1 MTRLAR
7 SLGAVLVCAIGLS
20 VPAMA
25 QEAGLAVILDVQN
38 TDGVTSR
45 FCVYDSKLY
54 SQNSEVCITKT
65 RKLTCQPVDPNAQTQ
80 VLAWTAADDKVNCQA
95 K

>member
-1 MTRLAR
+1 MKRLAR
-7 SLGAVLVCAIGLS
+7 SFAAVLLCAIGLS
-20 VPAMA
+20 VPSGA

-45 FCVYDSKLY
+45 FCVYESKVY
-54 SQNSEVCITKT
+54 SLNAEICITKA
-65 RKLTCQPVDPNAQTQ
+65 RKLTCQPVDPNAQVP
-80 VLAWTAADDKVNCQA
+80 VLAWTAADDKNCQA

>member
-1 MTRLAR
+1 MKRLAR
-7 SLGAVLVCAIGLS
+7 SSFAVLLCAIGLS
-20 VPAMA
+20 VPSGA

-45 FCVYDSKLY
+45 FCVYESKVY
-54 SQNSEVCITKT
+54 SLNSEICISKT
-65 RKLTCQPVDPNAQTQ
+65 RKLTCQAVDPNAPTP
-80 VLAWTAADDKVNCQA
+80 VLAWAAADDKVNCAA